1 MQCPGR
7 ACRDILALIC
17 PFLGQIISLFQSK
30 IKLYMVRILV
40 GAQIAPTEPFAR
52 NNAESVK
59 GGLLLVK
66 VANRLRLV

>member
-7 ACRDILALIC
+7 VCRDILALVC
-17 PFLGQIISLFQSK
+17 PFLVHISSLFQSK

-40 GAQIAPTEPFAR
+40 GAHIAPNEPFAR

-59 GGLLLVK
+59 GGLSLVK